1 MLVPHAG
8 FEARADMGY
17 FDALA
22 SPYFRTARDGRRLF
36 FPPSIPGRGY
46 VIGSEQAFERLQRQV
61 KRYAA
66 GSLVLI
72 FGSGLFVSYLAS
84 FVIAALLV
92 PVSIIGARYL
102 TRGMQPSEEKPEK
115 LSWYE
120 SFASQARAHSA
131 ESLWWLEICS
141 LAFVCGGIFVFV
153 VNPEETC
160 RAGLDR
166 FFRPWRGDICFP
178 AFPAE
183 S

>member
-1 MLVPHAG
+1 
-8 FEARADMGY
+8 MGY
-17 FDALA
+17 FDALT

-153 VNPEETC
+153 VNPDK
-160 RAGLDR
+160 RPVALASIAFFGLGAVIFAFQLFQRNLEIPDR
-166 FFRPWRGDICFP
+166 TRRDG
-178 AFPAE
+178 
-183 S
+183 